1 MGFLRP
7 KTPAPPPPPAPL
19 PEVPAAT
26 REELPAESTEMIKQ
40 TMKKKRS
47 GYTKTI
53 LTSKKGIEEDP
64 VLFKKTLLGG

>member
-1 MGFLRP
+1 MGFLKP

-26 REELPAESTEMIKQ
+26 REELPDESTEMIKQ

-47 GYTKTI
+47 RITKTI
-53 LTSKKGIEEDP
+53 LTSKKGVEEDP
-64 VLFKKTLLGG
+64 QVYKKTLLGG

>member
-26 REELPAESTEMIKQ
+26 AAELPAESTEAIKQ
-40 TMKKKRS
+40 TLKRKRK

-53 LTSKKGIEEDP
+53 LTSKKGVEEDP
-64 VLFKKTLLGG
+64 QIYKKTLLGG

>member
-26 REELPAESTEMIKQ
+26 AAELPEESTEAIKQ
-40 TMKKKRS
+40 TLKRKRK

-53 LTSKKGIEEDP
+53 LTSKKGVEEDP
-64 VLFKKTLLGG
+64 QIYKKTLLGG

>member
-1 MGFLRP
+1 MGFLKP

-26 REELPAESTEMIKQ
+26 AAELPAESTEMIAQ
-40 TMKKKRS
+40 TLKKKRA

-53 LTSKKGIEEDP
+53 LTSQKGVMDDP
-64 VLFKKTLLGG
+64 TVYKKTLLGA

>member
-1 MGFLRP
+1 MGFLKP

-26 REELPAESTEMIKQ
+26 AAELPSESTEMIAQ
-40 TMKKKRS
+40 TLKKKRA

-53 LTSKKGIEEDP
+53 LTSQKGVTEDP
-64 VLFKKTLLGG
+64 TVYKKTLLGA

>member
-1 MGFLRP
+1 MGFLKP

-26 REELPAESTEMIKQ
+26 ADELPAESTEMIKQ
-40 TMKKKRS
+40 TMKKKRA

-53 LTSKKGIEEDP
+53 LTSNKGVEADP
-64 VLFKKTLLGG
+64 QVYKKTLLGG

>member
-7 KTPAPPPPPAPL
+7 KTPPPPPPPAPL

-26 REELPAESTEMIKQ
+26 REELPDESTEMIKQ

-53 LTSKKGIEEDP
+53 LTSKKGVEEDP
-64 VLFKKTLLGG
+64 QVYKKTLLGG

>member
-1 MGFLRP
+1 MGFLKP

-26 REELPAESTEMIKQ
+26 AAELPAESTEMIKQ
-40 TMKKKRS
+40 TMKKKRA

-53 LTSKKGIEEDP
+53 LTSQKGVAEDP

>member
-1 MGFLRP
+1 MGFLKP

-19 PEVPAAT
+19 PEVTAAT

-40 TMKKKRS
+40 TMKKKRA

-53 LTSKKGIEEDP
+53 LTSKKGIEDDP